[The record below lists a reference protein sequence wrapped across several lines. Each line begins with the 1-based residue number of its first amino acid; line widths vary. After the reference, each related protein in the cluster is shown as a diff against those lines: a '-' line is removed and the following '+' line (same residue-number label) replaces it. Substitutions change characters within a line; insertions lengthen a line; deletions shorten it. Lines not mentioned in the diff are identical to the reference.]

1 MFTYHSVNFTYSYTR
16 GHAKYLTL
24 ARKLSSRFF
33 YCILYKSCARHVFR
47 NVFMKRILLLLGV
60 FLLIFS
66 ACDNNII
73 MKMFVKYH

>member
-33 YCILYKSCARHVFR
+33 YAFFESIFIIVKSCQSEIV
-47 NVFMKRILLLLGV
+47 ILLPNLNYTIYNL
-60 FLLIFS
+60 
-66 ACDNNII
+66 
-73 MKMFVKYH
+73 